1 MNDILLTADSTTPMV
16 FSTDGEVSQF
26 TEEPTVKE
34 KRKLIEFSLLPV
46 VSAVLFGVLYILP
59 YLEDYPTAHTCFAI
73 LIVVSFLWGTEGIPS
88 YSTSYLVP
96 ILCVWFNIG
105 LDSDTKLRME
115 TAKLASIMA
124 WKFMDPIIFVF
135 LGSFTIS
142 ACLAKL
148 NITDRVSSFVFKRL
162 SKKPMWILLSLM
174 MLNMVVAAFLS
185 NIASTTLL
193 LTFSLPI
200 IRSLDPDDPFIKAI
214 LLGLAWSG
222 NTGGMCTPIAS
233 TQNILAV
240 KAMKEEN
247 ITVSFPIWMV
257 LGFSV
262 ACVINLAEW
271 FYLVLIYKPQ
281 KALIKIP
288 DPDES
293 TIEPWS
299 LKHTYAI
306 IITVF
311 TIFLWTMQESF
322 PNVLGNVGI
331 SALIPVICFFGSGI
345 MDITDFH
352 SIRWSTLAL
361 MGGGL
366 ALGEAMKLSGLL
378 DLVHEIAPYISK
390 IPLWPLLFI
399 FLVFAAILGSL
410 INSTSAASIL
420 YPVISTLS
428 QPTGHSTL
436 CVLLSALMI
445 SGSQLFHI
453 SSFANALMN
462 GVCRHIIG
470 CPDQITQEPF
480 VSGTEFFL
488 KGWPTMIIGPL
499 IIASFGYG
507 VCLGLGF

>member
-200 IRSLDPDDPFIKAI
+200 IRSLDPDDPFIKAL

-233 TQNILAV
+233 T
-240 KAMKEEN
+240 
-247 ITVSFPIWMV
+247 
-257 LGFSV
+257 
-262 ACVINLAEW
+262 
-271 FYLVLIYKPQ
+271 
-281 KALIKIP
+281 
-288 DPDES
+288 
-293 TIEPWS
+293 
-299 LKHTYAI
+299 
-306 IITVF
+306 
-311 TIFLWTMQESF
+311 
-322 PNVLGNVGI
+322 
-331 SALIPVICFFGSGI
+331 SGI
-345 MDITDFH
+345 
-352 SIRWSTLAL
+352 
-361 MGGGL
+361 
-366 ALGEAMKLSGLL
+366 
-378 DLVHEIAPYISK
+378 
-390 IPLWPLLFI
+390 
-399 FLVFAAILGSL
+399 
-410 INSTSAASIL
+410 
-420 YPVISTLS
+420 
-428 QPTGHSTL
+428 
-436 CVLLSALMI
+436 
-445 SGSQLFHI
+445 
-453 SSFANALMN
+453 
-462 GVCRHIIG
+462 
-470 CPDQITQEPF
+470 
-480 VSGTEFFL
+480 
-488 KGWPTMIIGPL
+488 
-499 IIASFGYG
+499 
-507 VCLGLGF
+507 